1 MADFETIDEEF
12 LRRRAALKWR
22 RWGEDVIS
30 LSVADIDFPAP
41 REIKEGVIRA
51 LEEDRTPYGAYGG
64 DPDVLEVV
72 CEKLNRVNRIPA
84 TPDDVH
90 MIPGTMLSI
99 FLACYYALKPGDEA
113 VICPAPVYPPFMEN
127 IENAQGVPVFN
138 PLDFHND
145 LKLDL
150 DDLKRRITPRT
161 RLLMVSN
168 PHNPSGRVFTREE
181 LEGIGQIAKDNN
193 LLIFS
198 DELYED
204 MIFEGKHVS
213 IASLDADLFERTLS
227 AFGFSKAFGIAG
239 FRIAYIV
246 CHGKHMQE
254 LKKRLHGMIVHA
266 DTLAQAAAKTA
277 LTNGAPWLERL
288 MVHLR
293 EMRDYAIERLSAI
306 RGVWCPVPQ
315 ATPFLFPNLASFG
328 MTSQEMTRHLEEN
341 AKVIVENGAEF
352 GPPGEGHIRINF
364 ATAYPVLRDAFDRIE
379 KALMKIRQ
387 GTMR

>member
-12 LRRRAALKWR
+12 LRRRAALKWS

-30 LSVADIDFPAP
+30 LSVADMDFPAP

-72 CEKLNRVNRIPA
+72 CEKLSRVNRIPA

-150 DDLKRRITPRT
+150 DDLKHRITPRT

-181 LEGIGQIAKDNN
+181 LEGIGQIAKENN

-254 LKKRLHGMIVHA
+254 IKKRLHGMIVHA

-277 LTNGAPWLERL
+277 LTNGTPWLERL

-364 ATAYPVLRDAFDRIE
+364 ATAYPVLKEAFYRIE
-379 KALMKIRQ
+379 KVLMKIRQ
-387 GTMR
+387 TAL

>member
-12 LRRRAALKWR
+12 LRRRAALKWS

-30 LSVADIDFPAP
+30 LSVADMDFPAP

-72 CEKLNRVNRIPA
+72 CEKLSRVNRIPA

-181 LEGIGQIAKDNN
+181 LEGIGQIAKENN

-277 LTNGAPWLERL
+277 LTNGTPWLERL

-364 ATAYPVLRDAFDRIE
+364 ATAYPVLKEAFYRIE
-379 KALMKIRQ
+379 KVLMKIRQ
-387 GTMR
+387 TSL

>member
-12 LRRRAALKWR
+12 LRRRAALKWS

-30 LSVADIDFPAP
+30 LSVADMDFPAP

-72 CEKLNRVNRIPA
+72 CEKLSRVNRIPA

-150 DDLKRRITPRT
+150 DDLKHRITPRT

-181 LEGIGQIAKDNN
+181 LEGIGQIAKENN

-277 LTNGAPWLERL
+277 LTNGTPWLERL

-364 ATAYPVLRDAFDRIE
+364 ATAYPVLKEAFYRIE
-379 KALMKIRQ
+379 KVLMKIRQ
-387 GTMR
+387 TAL